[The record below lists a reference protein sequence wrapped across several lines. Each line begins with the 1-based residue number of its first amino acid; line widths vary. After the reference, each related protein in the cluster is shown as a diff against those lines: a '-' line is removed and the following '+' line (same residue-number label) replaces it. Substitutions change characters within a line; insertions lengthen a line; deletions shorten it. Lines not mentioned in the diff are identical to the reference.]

1 MVVLEGRRVSMV
13 ELVRRLAGRPRAAAV
28 VVVVRRRRRVVVH
41 HRLGRRRRRWVTVVM
56 RHVHPLWRPEGHDEV
71 LDEPWPRVP
80 AGRLALGTGEVLE
93 THGELSVAL
102 AKLVRAG
109 VAAGSAG
116 LAGDWNLGETNFA

>member
-28 VVVVRRRRRVVVH
+28 VVVVLRRRRRRRVVVH
-41 HRLGRRRRRWVTVVM
+41 HRLGRRRRRWVAVVM

-116 LAGDWNLGETNFA
+116 LAGDWN